1 MEMKALSVRRPFASQ
16 IVIGEK
22 TIEWRSKPFIWR
34 GPLVICASKSAI
46 IELDNG
52 KLLPV
57 GMALGIVDVVGCHP
71 MTRKDLVAAC
81 CEDYEDEMYGFA
93 WELANPREVVP
104 VPVKGIVAPWP
115 WRGPELTLC
124 PGWHDRNVLDD

>member
-1 MEMKALSVRRPFASQ
+1 MEMKALAVCQPFASQ

-22 TIEWRSKPFIWR
+22 TIEWRSKIFNWR

-52 KLLPV
+52 KCLPV
-57 GMALGIVDVVGCHP
+57 GVALGIVDVVGCRP

-81 CEDYEDEMYGFA
+81 YEDYEEEVCGFA

-104 VPVKGIVAPWP
+104 VPGKGIVAPWP
-115 WRGPELTLC
+115 WRGPELALC
-124 PGWHDRNVLDD
+124 PGWQDRNMLDV

>member
-22 TIEWRSKPFIWR
+22 TIEWRSKPFNWR

-57 GMALGIVDVVGCHP
+57 GMALGIVDVVGCRP
-71 MTRKDLVAAC
+71 MTREDSCCGVLRGLRGRDVWFRMGAC
-81 CEDYEDEMYGFA
+81 QPA
-93 WELANPREVVP
+93 
-104 VPVKGIVAPWP
+104 
-115 WRGPELTLC
+115 
-124 PGWHDRNVLDD
+124 

>member
-1 MEMKALSVRRPFASQ
+1 MEMKALSVRQPFASQ

-22 TIEWRSKPFIWR
+22 TIDWRSKPFNWR

-52 KLLPV
+52 KRLPV
-57 GMALGIVDVVGCHP
+57 GVALGIVDVVGCRP

-81 CEDYEDEMYGFA
+81 CEDYEDEMDGFA
-93 WELANPREVVP
+93 WELVSPREVVP
-104 VPVKGIVAPWP
+104 MPVKGIVAPRP
-115 WRGPELTLC
+115 FGEA
-124 PGWHDRNVLDD
+124 RN

>member
-1 MEMKALSVRRPFASQ
+1 MEMKALSVRQPFASQ

-22 TIEWRSKPFIWR
+22 TIEWRSKPFNWR

-52 KLLPV
+52 KRLPV
-57 GMALGIVDVVGCHP
+57 GVALGIVDVVGCRP
-71 MTRKDLVAAC
+71 MTRRITRTR
-81 CEDYEDEMYGFA
+81 GFA
-93 WELANPREVVP
+93 WELVSPREVVP

>member
-1 MEMKALSVRRPFASQ
+1 MPR
-16 IVIGEK
+16 
-22 TIEWRSKPFIWR
+22 
-34 GPLVICASKSAI
+34 KSAI

-52 KLLPV
+52 KRLPV
-57 GMALGIVDVVGCHP
+57 GVALGIVDVVGCRP

-124 PGWHDRNVLDD
+124 PGWHDRKVLDD